1 MTAVYYT
8 AVALF
13 ALSCLAWLTWAVLK
27 LIAWRE
33 GVTDVIQEIIEAYLT

>member
-1 MTAVYYT
+1 MTAAYYA

-33 GVTDVIQEIIEAYLT
+33 GFTDIIAEVWEYLM

>member
-1 MTAVYYT
+1 MTAAYYA

-33 GVTDVIQEIIEAYLT
+33 GVNDGIRAIIEAYLT